1 MSEGLGFKDK
11 RFLQTLEYI
20 DDKYIEDVFNILK
33 EPDMAETEYKK
44 PSPFKYLKQYLA
56 AAACILVLSL
66 LIPVFGYVAEVI
78 GSSSAGTGNITSS
91 LTEEP
96 TQQEET
102 LNSIES
108 TDEQTVAEPAPNFPY
123 SDVKIIADNNSS
135 INPVSVHIGYNWYKD
150 EKLAWTEEIAA
161 GWSYVINIDKY
172 KYENFPHLT
181 LERSLTSSL
190 PKNVTIS
197 GFMVYGTDW
206 EKTEYSFDNLYELS
220 NLPSG
225 DYIIVGIES
234 ERLPFDKPHYVIG
247 VYDYKLDKSA
257 IIFGLTVLEEIEQTS
272 TLSYLMFT
280 PELEDV
286 DENTMLDIKKA
297 WKEYWYNDW
306 YSIYYL
312 MSSYTDQDA
321 ARLAAEHAQQKAEE
335 AYTQLFNSE
344 YFDSY
349 GYLGTFG
356 DIIVI
361 SAYSLIDNSQLTIDI
376 PQPITDYYVYYEGKI
391 YTHSGALITSIIFE
405 DQIKIFT
412 ERNTKYLECINNYNS
427 DQSE

>member
-1 MSEGLGFKDK
+1 MSYITNSESLGKKTGNYIHVGTKTKNNKNYFNQQLARQSTPCRAQEEQLELLLKDNRDNFTPEGEDNLDKQRDFYFCCIASCLLRVYNGFILCDYYEITM
-11 RFLQTLEYI
+11 RFVLL
-20 DDKYIEDVFNILK
+20 
-33 EPDMAETEYKK
+33 
-44 PSPFKYLKQYLA
+44 
-56 AAACILVLSL
+56 CLSL
-66 LIPVFGYVAEVI
+66 LYPFSNPLRWYRGGI
-78 GSSSAGTGNITSS
+78 GN
-91 LTEEP
+91 
-96 TQQEET
+96 
-102 LNSIES
+102 
-108 TDEQTVAEPAPNFPY
+108 
-123 SDVKIIADNNSS
+123 
-135 INPVSVHIGYNWYKD
+135 
-150 EKLAWTEEIAA
+150 
-161 GWSYVINIDKY
+161 DKY

-181 LERSLTSSL
+181 VCDFISHTTPDNISLSS
-190 PKNVTIS
+190 
-197 GFMVYGTDW
+197 FMVYNTDW
-206 EKTEYSFDNLYELS
+206 EKTVYSFDNVSDLRT
-220 NLPSG
+220 LPAG
-225 DYIIVGIES
+225 DYIIVGIEN
-234 ERLPFDKPHYVIG
+234 ERIPFDKPHYMIG
-247 VYDYKLDKSA
+247 EYDYKSDKSA

-272 TLSYLMFT
+272 TLSYLMFI

-391 YTHSGALITSIIFE
+391 YTHSSALITSIIFE
-405 DQIKIFT
+405 DQIKIFI